1 MPARRLRSSRAL
13 NRHVLDVAF
22 AAPQVVAH
30 RMMRMALAG
39 DTPSARDRAE
49 FDRMIGEKLIAFHES
64 WFAMY
69 WASAR
74 IGQQLALSM
83 LQATAFPWATGAS
96 WSMTPHAAWQKAS
109 ADILRAGLAPIRRR
123 TVGNAKRLRR
133 TGVASRSR
141 KPGIAGGIG
150 AQSR

>member
-1 MPARRLRSSRAL
+1 MPARRSRGSRAL
-13 NRHVLDVAF
+13 NRHALEVAF
-22 AAPQVVAH
+22 AAPQVIAH
-30 RMMRMALAG
+30 RVARMALAG
-39 DTPSARDRAE
+39 ESPSARDRAE
-49 FDRMIGEKLIAFHES
+49 FDRMIGEKLVAFHES

-69 WASAR
+69 WEAVRAS
-74 IGQQLALSM
+74 QQLATST
-83 LQATAFPWATGAS
+83 LQAMASAWVPGAS
-96 WSMTPHAAWQKAS
+96 SQATRAAWQKAA

-133 TGVASRSR
+133 TGAASRSR